1 MIFTVRFTTML
12 KTPAHFSP
20 LLKAQNHPAPINFL
34 FRGDELLVN
43 ADDLSLPSAEI
54 AAWLGLPDER
64 FHPVGQMADTY
75 CQTLSLAKDTKVP
88 EGFVFKKL
96 RPMFGAM
103 DDGLLA
109 VAGRAFQISDW
120 ARTHRFCGACAAPTH
135 QLPGER
141 CMKCAACG
149 HAAYPR
155 ISPAMMVLIRRGNQI
170 LLARHAA
177 SPAPFYTAL
186 AGFVEA
192 GESVEEAVHREVYE
206 EVGLRVGQLTYFSSQ
221 PWPFPHSLMIAFT
234 AEYESG
240 DIRIDPSEIA
250 DARWYGPGETL
261 PLTPHSISIA
271 SSLIRAHLPA

>member
-1 MIFTVRFTTML
+1 ML

-20 LLKAQNHPAPINFL
+20 LLKPVAHPATINFL
-34 FRGDELLVN
+34 FRGDEMLVG
-43 ADDLSLPSAEI
+43 ADDLALPSTDI
-54 AAWLGLPDER
+54 ANDLGLPGEQ
-64 FHPVGQMADTY
+64 FHPVGQMGDTY
-75 CQTLSLAKDTKVP
+75 CRTASLPKTTPAP
-88 EGFVFKKL
+88 AGFVFKKL
-96 RPMFGAM
+96 RPLFGAM

-120 ARTHRFCGACAAPTH
+120 ARTHRFCGACATPTH
-135 QLPGER
+135 QLAGER
-141 CMKCAACG
+141 CMKCPACG

-155 ISPAMMVLIRRGNQI
+155 ISPAMMVLIRRGKDI

-192 GESVEEAVHREVYE
+192 GESVEEAVHREVHE
-206 EVGLRVGQLTYFSSQ
+206 EVGLRVGQLRYFASQ

-240 DIRIDPSEIA
+240 DIRIDTSEIA
-250 DARWYGPGETL
+250 DARWYGPGDDL
-261 PLTPHSISIA
+261 PLTPHTISIA
-271 SSLIRAHLPA
+271 SSLIRAHLPT

>member
-1 MIFTVRFTTML
+1 M
-12 KTPAHFSP
+12 
-20 LLKAQNHPAPINFL
+20 
-34 FRGDELLVN
+34 
-43 ADDLSLPSAEI
+43 
-54 AAWLGLPDER
+54 
-64 FHPVGQMADTY
+64 
-75 CQTLSLAKDTKVP
+75 
-88 EGFVFKKL
+88 
-96 RPMFGAM
+96 
-103 DDGLLA
+103 
-109 VAGRAFQISDW
+109 
-120 ARTHRFCGACAAPTH
+120 
-135 QLPGER
+135 PGER

>member
-1 MIFTVRFTTML
+1 ML

-20 LLKAQNHPAPINFL
+20 LLKAQKHTAPINFL

-43 ADDLSLPSAEI
+43 AGDLSLPSADI
-54 AAWLGLPDER
+54 AAWLGLPDEQ

-75 CQTLSLAKDTKVP
+75 CQTLSLPKVIEAP
-88 EGFVFKKL
+88 EGYVFKKL
-96 RPMFGAM
+96 RPLFGAM

-120 ARTHRFCGACAAPTH
+120 ARTHRFCGACGSPTH
-135 QLPGER
+135 QMPGER

-155 ISPAMMVLIRRGNQI
+155 ISPAMMVLIRRSNQI